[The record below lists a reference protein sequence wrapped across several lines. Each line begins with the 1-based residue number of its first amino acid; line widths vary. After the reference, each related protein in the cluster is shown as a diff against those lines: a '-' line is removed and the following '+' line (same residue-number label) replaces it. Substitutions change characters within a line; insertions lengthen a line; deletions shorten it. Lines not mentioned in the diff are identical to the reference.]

1 MNQAT
6 ARPALDDILLEAR
19 QFHLAFASLLLATA
33 SADGEPTASY
43 APYVT
48 DAEGSFYVYVSELA
62 AHTANLQQHPRASVL
77 FIEDESH
84 ARHLFGRRRVTY
96 SCRVEGI
103 SRQDARFA
111 GILDRFAEKHGK
123 FMDMMRDLQDFHLFR
138 LVPERAS
145 YVRGF
150 AEAFELTGERLE
162 QIRHLNDKGHRA
174 GSRDTASQMNTLS
187 AA

>member
-1 MNQAT
+1 
-6 ARPALDDILLEAR
+6 
-19 QFHLAFASLLLATA
+19 
-33 SADGEPTASY
+33 
-43 APYVT
+43 
-48 DAEGSFYVYVSELA
+48 
-62 AHTANLQQHPRASVL
+62 
-77 FIEDESH
+77 
-84 ARHLFGRRRVTY
+84 
-96 SCRVEGI
+96 VEGI
-103 SRQDARFA
+103 GRQDARFA